1 MITGALVAIAT
12 PMRDDGSIDY
22 DCYQKLIDWQ
32 VSEGADA
39 IVSMGTSGES
49 PTVSFEEHKAA
60 VEAVAGRVPVI
71 AGTGANSTAEAIR
84 LTREALEVGAQYSLQ
99 VVPYYNKPTQEGLFQ
114 HFSAVAREG
123 GLPVILYN
131 VPGRMG
137 RDMTNDTVLRL
148 AEVPGIVGLKDATG
162 DLARAEA
169 LLAALPKDK
178 DFALYSGNDD
188 SALALV
194 LAGGQGVIS
203 VTANVAPK
211 LMHEMVEA
219 ALKGDIA
226 TARAINNR
234 LLPLHKELF
243 CESNPIPVKWALNR
257 MGKIPAGI
265 RLPLTWLTV
274 SAGDD
279 LVFLATAEDLKRYF
293 KH

>member
-1 MITGALVAIAT
+1 M
-12 PMRDDGSIDY
+12 
-22 DCYQKLIDWQ
+22 
-32 VSEGADA
+32 
-39 IVSMGTSGES
+39 
-49 PTVSFEEHKAA
+49 
-60 VEAVAGRVPVI
+60 
-71 AGTGANSTAEAIR
+71 
-84 LTREALEVGAQYSLQ
+84 
-99 VVPYYNKPTQEGLFQ
+99 
-114 HFSAVAREG
+114 
-123 GLPVILYN
+123 ILYN
-131 VPGRMG
+131 VPGRTA

-265 RLPLTWLTV
+265 RLPLTWLTPAGQKKV
-274 SAGDD
+274 EAALASAG
-279 LVFLATAEDLKRYF
+279 LI
-293 KH
+293 